1 MENAFLE
8 TWEINFEFM
17 NFTEQASIITPIVS
31 RDDPPPPPPGLKESL
46 NPISYGGGHMAPPR
60 VHRPEAQNWL
70 GPEGQAF
77 ATFIII

>member
-46 NPISYGGGHMAPPR
+46 KVSSIKVTSHQLREKIAAVQWEERSNVA
-60 VHRPEAQNWL
+60 VVFTQ
-70 GPEGQAF
+70 
-77 ATFIII
+77 